1 MYAQDFNELGFI
13 CSNWPLK
20 PEQPTLLFVHGAG
33 LNHAQWQAQMIGLR
47 DKANLIAVDLPGHAL
62 SAHHDGEQSISA
74 YADNLAELCD
84 YLNCQ
89 QLVPVGH
96 SMGGAVCLEFA
107 TRYLQHLSGLVLLNT
122 GAKLKVMP
130 EMLEKIHTDYP
141 GFVQMITDQA
151 MTDGADVELLE
162 PFADLMLQSDLQ
174 TVINDFSAC
183 NQFDLMDSLPEITCP
198 TLVLSAELDMMTPP
212 KYGQF
217 LSDQLP
223 DSHFEVI
230 HGAAHL
236 SPIEH
241 PQEIN
246 DAIGRFVHSL

>member
-13 CSNWPLK
+13 CSSWPLK

-33 LNHAQWQAQMIGLR
+33 LNHAQWQEQMMGLR
-47 DKANLIAVDLPGHAL
+47 EKANLIAVDLPGHAL
-62 SAHHDGEQSISA
+62 SAHHDGEQSITA
-74 YADNLAELCD
+74 YADTLAELAS
-84 YLNCQ
+84 YLQCS
-89 QLVPVGH
+89 QLILVGH

-107 TRYLQHLSGLVLLNT
+107 VRHQHHLAGLILLNT

-130 EMLEKIHTDYP
+130 ELLEKIRTDFP
-141 GFVQMITDQA
+141 GFVRMMTDQA
-151 MTDGADVELLE
+151 MTDGADEAVLE
-162 PFADLMLQSDLQ
+162 PFSELMLQSDLQ
-174 TVINDFSAC
+174 TVVNDFSAC
-183 NQFDLMDSLPEITCP
+183 NHFDRMESLSGITCP
-198 TLVLSAELDMMTPP
+198 ALVLSAELDTMTPP

-217 LSDQLP
+217 LSEQLP
-223 DSHFEVI
+223 DSHFEVV

-236 SPIEH
+236 SPMEH